1 MDGRREERTIGKK
14 LEAAGGFE
22 PPNRGFADRS
32 LNHLG
37 MPPHDL
43 LQDLKTKK
51 GDQGLVTLPKPG
63 YPGAFGAGDGV
74 RTRDFNLG
82 KVALY
87 H

>member
-1 MDGRREERTIGKK
+1 M
-14 LEAAGGFE
+14 EAAGGFE

-37 MPPHDL
+37 MPPLITKRPIAVSSVKAKPLFSL
-43 LQDLKTKK
+43 LCRF
-51 GDQGLVTLPKPG
+51 KPLG
-63 YPGAFGAGDGV
+63 EEKDGAGDGG

>member
-1 MDGRREERTIGKK
+1 M
-14 LEAAGGFE
+14 EAAGGFE

-37 MPPHDL
+37 MPPL
-43 LQDLKTKK
+43 NNKAAYPVSSVQAKPLFSALCRFKPLGEEQD
-51 GDQGLVTLPKPG
+51 
-63 YPGAFGAGDGV
+63 GAGDGG